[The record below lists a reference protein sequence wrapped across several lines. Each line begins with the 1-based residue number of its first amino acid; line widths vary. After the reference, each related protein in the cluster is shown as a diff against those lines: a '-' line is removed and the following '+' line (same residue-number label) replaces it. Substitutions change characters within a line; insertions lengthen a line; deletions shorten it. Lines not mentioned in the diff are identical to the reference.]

1 MAGEQILVV
10 DDDPDI
16 LTSLRRA
23 LSYEGYTVRTASNG
37 KEALDIAY
45 KTSPDLVVLDIM
57 MPELDGLEVCRRLR
71 AGGDISILML
81 TAKDTT
87 QDTVRGLDAGADDY
101 LVKPFELEELL
112 ARIRSLLRRRNQEN
126 PEVLRFLDVEVNLST
141 REAFR
146 AGKRLDLT
154 AKEFDLLAFFLRHP
168 RQVLPQD
175 RILQAVW
182 GHTFP
187 AGTNTLHVY
196 IGYLRKKLEEGG
208 GSRIIHTV
216 RSVGF
221 TLRE

>member
-101 LVKPFELEELL
+101 
-112 ARIRSLLRRRNQEN
+112 
-126 PEVLRFLDVEVNLST
+126 
-141 REAFR
+141 
-146 AGKRLDLT
+146 
-154 AKEFDLLAFFLRHP
+154 
-168 RQVLPQD
+168 
-175 RILQAVW
+175 W
-182 GHTFP
+182 
-187 AGTNTLHVY
+187 TL
-196 IGYLRKKLEEGG
+196 KL
-208 GSRIIHTV
+208 I
-216 RSVGF
+216 
-221 TLRE
+221 